1 MNLFIRIHD
10 LFVLFILN
18 ILEDSRNKVMVL
30 SVELLTS
37 QTLDVVTG
45 ILKFFRIP
53 NFSTP
58 EFFISVEGGGNS
70 F

>member
-45 ILKFFRIP
+45 ILKFF
-53 NFSTP
+53 SYT
-58 EFFISVEGGGNS
+58 EFLDP
-70 F
+70 